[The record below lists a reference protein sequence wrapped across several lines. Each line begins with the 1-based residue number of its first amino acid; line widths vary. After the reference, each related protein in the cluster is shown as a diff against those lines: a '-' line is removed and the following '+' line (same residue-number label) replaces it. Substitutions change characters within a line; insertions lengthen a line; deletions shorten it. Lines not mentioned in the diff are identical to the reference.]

1 MDEALDSFQNSLIS
15 LCRISWF
22 EYYSVSQTNVKVRP
36 ELNKAVCNNS
46 MGMFAL
52 LYSE

>member
-1 MDEALDSFQNSLIS
+1 MDGALDSFRNSLIS

-22 EYYSVSQTNVKVRP
+22 EYYSVSQTNVQVLA
-36 ELNKAVCNNS
+36 ELNKALGNNI